1 MERTMRPRPILAALA
16 AIIAGLA
23 LAATASPALAGGGP
37 KITPPPGCAGGC

>member
-16 AIIAGLA
+16 AIMAGLA

-37 KITPPPGCAGGC
+37 RTAPPAGCSSC